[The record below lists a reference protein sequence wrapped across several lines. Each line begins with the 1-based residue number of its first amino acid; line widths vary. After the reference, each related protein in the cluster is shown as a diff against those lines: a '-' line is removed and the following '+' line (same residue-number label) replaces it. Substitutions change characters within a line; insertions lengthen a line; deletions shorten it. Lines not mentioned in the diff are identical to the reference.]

1 MSSSFTVLWNADR
14 IKLARLL
21 VGKPVPFLC
30 GGPHT
35 SQPSFSRAG
44 VKPGDCVYPIY
55 VHKKA
60 LHIMARFV
68 VGSFTTPE
76 ALIAGRRDLFPEGT
90 RSDWHFE
97 NRDHPAESLPWLRA
111 LWWTCADEVLLPQ
124 ESSLLALTPRLP
136 VAALERLTYVS
147 KKSLRGVRGIK
158 NGELTS
164 IVSLQGVYRLS
175 LDSAADFAGVV
186 DHVV

>member
-14 IKLARLL
+14 VRIARSLEGKL
-21 VGKPVPFLC
+21 VPFLC
-30 GGPHT
+30 GGPHV

-55 VHKKA
+55 VHKKV

-76 ALIAGRRDLFPEGT
+76 ALIADRKDLFPKGT
-90 RSDWHFE
+90 RSDWTFE
-97 NRDHPAESLPWLRA
+97 SHDGPAESAPWLRA
-111 LWWTCADEVLLPQ
+111 LLPQ
-124 ESSLLALTPRLP
+124 ESSLLTLTPRLSM
-136 VAALERLTYVS
+136 AALERLTYVS
-147 KKSLRGVRGIK
+147 KKSSRGVRGIK
-158 NGELTS
+158 DGELTS

-175 LDSAADFAGVV
+175 TDSAEDFAHVV
-186 DHVV
+186 DHPI